1 MQIDPTDPSTI
12 YVESQ
17 DGNVNR
23 LDLATGRTAS
33 IRPRAPQAAPAGA
46 AAGSTVPGG
55 TQAGFGGGLPNVVPA
70 PPAGEAFRFYWN
82 TPILISPHN
91 PRTVY
96 AGGNRLFKSTNR
108 GDTWTMTPDLTR
120 GARSVLP
127 ADHGRGGRRA
137 DGLEARRRGQLQQH
151 RHDRRIA
158 RRARSAVWVGTNDG
172 NLQVS
177 RDGGATWKN
186 VVDSV
191 PGVPKET
198 HVSRVEPSHFDA
210 ATCYASFDGHRTDD
224 HRPYV
229 YVTRDF
235 GATWT
240 ALAGNLPAGNVNT
253 IREDPKNRSLLYAG
267 TEYGFHVSMNGGKSW
282 TPLMAALPT
291 VRIDDVLVHPR
302 DNDLVLATHGRS
314 IWIMDDITALQ
325 QINDEV
331 LAADVYLF
339 PPRAAVAWRTDPT
352 LSRTVGGSQHF
363 RGENPPRGTA
373 ISYYL
378 KAVPPTDVKITI
390 TDITGRVVREL
401 SGTKA
406 VGLNRVLWNLTGT
419 PVARPGGGRQGGAG
433 GFGGQS
439 VEPGTY
445 LVTLTA
451 SGKTLETTVV
461 VAADEPDR

>member
-1 MQIDPTDPSTI
+1 M
-12 YVESQ
+12 
-17 DGNVNR
+17 
-23 LDLATGRTAS
+23 
-33 IRPRAPQAAPAGA
+33 
-46 AAGSTVPGG
+46 
-55 TQAGFGGGLPNVVPA
+55 PA

-120 GARSVLP
+120 GLDRFSRPIMGVAGDAPMASKHDGAASYSNIVTIGESPVVPGVL
-127 ADHGRGGRRA
+127 
-137 DGLEARRRGQLQQH
+137 
-151 RHDRRIA
+151 
-158 RRARSAVWVGTNDG
+158 WVGTNDG

-235 GATWT
+235 GATWA

-390 TDITGRVVREL
+390 ADITGRVVREL